1 MILRTLTLHNFMGY
15 AHTKL
20 DLDSVAVACLSG
32 SNGSGK
38 SALLDAVTWA
48 IWEAARSGSDELIR
62 IGEGEMW
69 VEVIFDYEGRTF
81 KIIRS
86 RQRRMSRSGGAG
98 SSKGNLEFQV
108 LESSTS
114 AVPALVAAGGG
125 GDGEIEVEKEI
136 NALDVGQKRTWR
148 SLTGGSM
155 RHTQLAITQL
165 LRMDFDTFVN
175 SAYLKQG
182 RGDEF
187 TTRQPAERKQVLS
200 EILGLS
206 YFDRMQE
213 ASRQKAK
220 DLKLRLEFM
229 EGELLKIDELEER
242 LKEIES
248 QKVVAHEELEATL
261 KSWQQLDLSRS
272 DIKNKMEQ
280 QRFKAERSRLLVQQ
294 SEEIEIDVLDLRA
307 QVEKNRKEESHWQ
320 ETLSQSN
327 FIEEQAR
334 LFIETRKSVEE
345 LDQKSILYQGLKE
358 EKIEFQ
364 SKLVSLRNNLEYE
377 LKHIEQEISEFNA
390 KQSLL
395 KQDTAGKEKTQA
407 SYNEYKLLLEQEL
420 ALSIKQ
426 EEYMQ
431 LSGREKELQSVLL
444 EAKLKLQAEI
454 EQKKN
459 ALEEL
464 KKVVESAL
472 TFDQERISL
481 EEEAQALDKL
491 EAEFELVEQEGISL
505 KSQIETIELQSAEFG
520 RHQIECQRKIDELE
534 RNIETSICPLCS
546 GPIVDKVKVIDKYK
560 HDIKDMNSE
569 RDMLIIRQQELVDQR
584 DNMRSKYKDLK
595 ASLAGR
601 KEFDTRI
608 GAFNQKEKAIGE
620 SKQSLS
626 KLESDLIILEKKF
639 ESGNFAQVE
648 RSSLAGIQV
657 QLQEL
662 DFDPFVFT
670 NLQSELRQ
678 RRHIEAK
685 HQKLEKD
692 LATLKANEE
701 KFPLLAERQTA
712 IKEEL
717 EAESYGQEWRQ
728 KLVENAKK
736 IEDLH
741 YDRDSHLKLKTSL
754 AELMVYEQK
763 AQELSRANLELPKIR
778 QVMEEN
784 ETRLATKQN
793 RLDEIKSELEE
804 LAKIDQAD
812 ERVQTLD
819 LIELEREIKELE
831 LLKDEKSNACAV
843 FENTAIEIGKNLEEL
858 NKKKDAQKELIHE
871 REDYMLLSE
880 AFGKKGI
887 QALIIETAIPEIEA
901 EANRVLARLSD
912 NKMHVGLITQAKTKS
927 GNNLE
932 TLEILIGD
940 EVGTRNYE
948 LYSGGEAFKV
958 NFALRI
964 ALSRLL
970 ARRAG
975 ARLETLIID
984 EGFGSQD
991 ENSREKLVKSIK
1003 AIQTDFAKILVITHI
1018 PDVREMFPVQIQVT
1032 KESGISSLQI
1042 I

>member
-1 MILRTLTLHNFMGY
+1 MSYGQ
-15 AHTKL
+15 TKL

-32 SNGSGK
+32 ANGSGK

-62 IGEGEMW
+62 IGESEMW
-69 VEVIFDYEGRTF
+69 VEVVFDYEGRTF

-98 SSKGNLEFQV
+98 TSKGNLEFQV

-114 AVPALVAAGGG
+114 AVPVLVGAGNAI
-125 GDGEIEVEKEI
+125 ETEAEVEVPFANETGV
-136 NALDVGQKRTWR
+136 NNLDAGQRRSWR
-148 SLTGGSM
+148 SLTGASM
-155 RHTQLAITQL
+155 RHTQQAITQL

-220 DLKLRLEFM
+220 ELKMRLEFM

-242 LKEIES
+242 LKETDK
-248 QKVVAHEELEATL
+248 QKLAAQEELEVIL
-261 KSWQQLDLSRS
+261 KEWKEKDKSRN
-272 DIKNKMEQ
+272 DIKDKMEQ
-280 QRFKAERSRLLVQQ
+280 QRFKAERSRLLLQQ
-294 SEEIEIDVLDLRA
+294 SEEIAGDVLDLKA

-390 KQSLL
+390 KQTLL
-395 KQDTAGKEKTQA
+395 QQDAAGKEKTQA
-407 SYNEYKLLLEQEL
+407 AYTEYKSLLEQEL
-420 ALSIKQ
+420 ALAVKQ
-426 EEYMQ
+426 DEYMQ
-431 LSGREKELQSVLL
+431 LSGREKDLQSILL
-444 EAKLKLQAEI
+444 EAKLKLQAEL

-459 ALEEL
+459 AFEEL
-464 KKVVESAL
+464 KKVVESAK
-472 TFDQERISL
+472 TFDQERILL
-481 EEEAQALDKL
+481 EEEAKSLDKL
-491 EAEFELVEQEGISL
+491 EAEFELCEQEGISL
-505 KSQIETIELQSAEFG
+505 KSQIETIELQSAEFL
-520 RHQIECQRKIDELE
+520 RHQKECQRKIDELE
-534 RNIETSICPLCS
+534 KNIETSICPLCS

-560 HDIKDMNSE
+560 QDIKNFNSQ
-569 RDMLIIRQQELVDQR
+569 RDELVVRQQELMDQR
-584 DNMRSKYKDLK
+584 ESMRNKYKDLK

-608 GAFNQKEKAIGE
+608 GAFNQKEKAIVE
-620 SKQSLS
+620 SRQSLENLES
-626 KLESDLIILEKKF
+626 NIDTIEKKLET
-639 ESGNFAQVE
+639 GNFAQVE
-648 RSSLAGIQV
+648 RASLAGIQV

-701 KFPLLAERQTA
+701 KFPLLKERELA
-712 IKEEL
+712 IKDEL
-717 EAESYGQEWRQ
+717 EVETYGQEWRQ
-728 KLVENAKK
+728 KLSENSKK
-736 IEDLH
+736 IEGLS
-741 YDRDSHLKLKTSL
+741 YDREKHLQLKTKL
-754 AELMVYEQK
+754 AELMIYEQK
-763 AQELSRANLELPKIR
+763 AQELSRANLELPKIM
-778 QVMEEN
+778 QVIEEN
-784 ETRLATKQN
+784 EGRLALKQN
-793 RLDEIKSELEE
+793 RLDEIKTELEE
-804 LAKIDQAD
+804 LSKFDKID
-812 ERVQTLD
+812 ERTQQFD
-819 LIELEREIKELE
+819 LSELERRIKDLE
-831 LLKDEKSNACAV
+831 VTRDEKSNACAV
-843 FENTAIEIGKNLEEL
+843 FENSALELSKDLAEL
-858 NKKKDAQKELIHE
+858 NKKKDAQKELLHE
-871 REDYMLLSE
+871 REDYVFLSE

-932 TLEILIGD
+932 TLDILIGD

-991 ENSREKLVKSIK
+991 ENSRDKLVKSIK
-1003 AIQTDFAKILVITHI
+1003 AIQSDFAKILVITHI

>member
-1 MILRTLTLHNFMGY
+1 MILRTLTLHNFMSY
-15 AHTKL
+15 AHTTL

-62 IGEGEMW
+62 IGESEMR
-69 VEVIFDYEGRTF
+69 VEVVFDYEGRTF

-114 AVPALVAAGGG
+114 AVPALVGAQVGLSE
-125 GDGEIEVEKEI
+125 GEANVEV
-136 NALDVGQKRTWR
+136 NAFAPGQKRTWR
-148 SLTGGSM
+148 SLTGASM
-155 RHTQLAITQL
+155 RHTQQAICQL

-220 DLKLRLEFM
+220 ELKMRLEFM
-229 EGELLKIDELEER
+229 EGELIKIDELEER
-242 LKEIES
+242 LKETDQ
-248 QKVVAHEELEATL
+248 QKLVAQEELDSTL
-261 KSWQQLDLSRS
+261 KEWQSLDQSRS

-280 QRFKAERSRLLVQQ
+280 QRFKAERSRLLLQQ
-294 SEEIEIDVLDLRA
+294 SQEIEVDVLDLKG
-307 QVEKNRKEESHWQ
+307 QVEKNLKEEAHWQ
-320 ETLSQSN
+320 ETLSQSS

-334 LFIETRKSVEE
+334 LFIDTRKAVEE

-390 KQSLL
+390 KQTLL
-395 KQDTAGKEKTQA
+395 KQDTAGKEKTQQA
-407 SYNEYKLLLEQEL
+407 YNEYKLLVEQEL

-426 EEYMQ
+426 DEYMQ
-431 LSGREKELQSVLL
+431 LSSREKELQSVLL
-444 EAKLKLQAEI
+444 EAKLKLQAEL
-454 EQKKN
+454 EQKKS

-464 KKVVESAL
+464 KKVIESAK
-472 TFDQERISL
+472 TFDQERLSL
-481 EEEAQALDKL
+481 EDEAKALDKL

-505 KSQIETIELQSAEFG
+505 KSQIETIELQSAEYQ
-520 RHQIECQRKIDELE
+520 RHQKECQRKIDELE
-534 RNIETSICPLCS
+534 KNIETSICPLCS

-560 HDIKDMNSE
+560 QDIKGMNSQ
-569 RDMLIIRQQELVDQR
+569 RDELVIRQQELIQAR
-584 DNMRSKYKDLK
+584 DNMRNKYKDLK

-620 SKQSLS
+620 SKQSLT
-626 KLESDLIILEKKF
+626 KLETDLDTIEKKL
-639 ESGNFAQVE
+639 ETGNFAQVE

-701 KFPLLAERQTA
+701 KFPELIVRLSA

-717 EAESYGQEWRQ
+717 EIESYGQEWRQ
-728 KLVENAKK
+728 KLLENGKK
-736 IEDLH
+736 IEELA
-741 YDRDSHLKLKTSL
+741 YDRELHLKLKSQL
-754 AELMVYEQK
+754 GELMIYEQK

-778 QVMEEN
+778 LVLQEN
-784 ETRLATKQN
+784 EGRLSVKQS
-793 RLDEIKSELEE
+793 RLDEIKTELEE
-804 LAKIDQAD
+804 LSKFDQFD
-812 ERVQTLD
+812 EQAQNLD
-819 LIELEREIKELE
+819 LSELERRIKDLE
-831 LLKDEKSNACAV
+831 MVRDEKSKACAV
-843 FENTAIEIGKNLEEL
+843 FDNSASELAKELVEL
-858 NKKKDAQKELIHE
+858 NKKKDAQKELLSE
-871 REDYMLLSE
+871 REDYVFLSE

-940 EVGTRNYE
+940 EVGTRSYE

-958 NFALRI
+958 NFAIRI

-991 ENSREKLVKSIK
+991 EYSRDKLVKSIK
-1003 AIQTDFAKILVITHI
+1003 AIQSDFAKILVITHI

-1042 I
+1042 V

>member
-1 MILRTLTLHNFMGY
+1 MILRTLTLHNFMSY
-15 AHTKL
+15 SHTTL

-32 SNGSGK
+32 ANGSGK

-62 IGEGEMW
+62 IGESEMR
-69 VEVIFDYEGRTF
+69 VEVVFDYEGRTF

-86 RQRRMSRSGGAG
+86 RQRRMSRSGGVG
-98 SSKGNLEFQV
+98 TSKGNLEFQV
-108 LESSTS
+108 LESSSS
-114 AVPALVAAGGG
+114 AVPALVGAPSASS
-125 GDGEIEVEKEI
+125 DVEAEGEI
-136 NALDVGQKRTWR
+136 NALGLGQKRVWR
-148 SLTGGSM
+148 SLTGASM
-155 RHTQLAITQL
+155 RHTQQAICQL

-220 DLKLRLEFM
+220 ELKMRLEFM
-229 EGELLKIDELEER
+229 EGELQKIDELEER
-242 LKEIES
+242 IKEIDK
-248 QKVVAHEELEATL
+248 QKLVAQEELEATV
-261 KSWQQLDLSRS
+261 KDWQGLDQSRC
-272 DIKNKMEQ
+272 DIKLKMEQ
-280 QRFKAERSRLLVQQ
+280 QRFKAERSRLLTQQ
-294 SEEIEIDVLDLRA
+294 SAEIEADVVDLVA

-334 LFIETRKSVEE
+334 LFIETRRSVEE

-390 KQSLL
+390 KQTLL

-407 SYNEYKLLLEQEL
+407 AYNEYKLLLEQEL
-420 ALSIKQ
+420 ALAKKQ
-426 EEYMQ
+426 DEYMQ

-444 EAKLKLQAEI
+444 EAKLKLQAEL
-454 EQKKN
+454 EQKRN
-459 ALEEL
+459 AFEEL
-464 KKVVESAL
+464 KKVVESSS
-472 TFDQERISL
+472 TFSQEREAL
-481 EEEAQALDKL
+481 EEESKTLDKL

-520 RHQIECQRKIDELE
+520 RHQKECQRKIDELE
-534 RNIETSICPLCS
+534 KNIETSICPLCS

-560 HDIKDMNSE
+560 QDIKNMNSQ
-569 RDMLIIRQQELVDQR
+569 RDELVVRQQELIDQR
-584 DNMRSKYKDLK
+584 DAMRNKYKELK
-595 ASLAGR
+595 TSLAGR

-608 GAFNQKEKAIGE
+608 GAFNQKEKAIVE
-620 SKQSLS
+620 SKQSLI
-626 KLESDLIILEKKF
+626 KLETDLATIEKKL
-639 ESGNFAQVE
+639 ETGNFAQVE

-662 DFDPFVFT
+662 DFDPFVFS

-685 HQKLEKD
+685 YQKLEKD

-701 KFPLLAERQTA
+701 KFPQLKERESL

-717 EAESYGQEWRQ
+717 EVESYGQEWRQ
-728 KLVENAKK
+728 KLTENSKK
-736 IEDLH
+736 IEDLS
-741 YDRDSHLKLKTSL
+741 YDREKHLQLKSKLG
-754 AELMVYEQK
+754 ELMIYEQK

-778 QVMEEN
+778 QVLEEN
-784 ETRLATKQN
+784 EGRLSLKQS
-793 RLDEIKSELEE
+793 RLSEIKSELEQLFQSE
-804 LAKIDQAD
+804 EIDESAQN
-812 ERVQTLD
+812 LD
-819 LIELEREIKELE
+819 LSELERRIKELE
-831 LLKDEKSNACAV
+831 MVRDEKSNACAV
-843 FENTAIEIGKNLEEL
+843 FENSALEISKELTEL
-858 NKKKDAQKELIHE
+858 NKKKDAQKELLSE
-871 REDYMLLSE
+871 REDYVFLSE

-940 EVGTRNYE
+940 EVGTRSYE

-958 NFALRI
+958 NFAIRI

-991 ENSREKLVKSIK
+991 ENSRDKLVKSIK
-1003 AIQTDFAKILVITHI
+1003 AIQSDFAKILVITHI

-1042 I
+1042 V